1 MPPERASAVSKGT
14 NRAAEL
20 VVITNT
26 PTPYRTPFF
35 NALSCA
41 LSAHGARLH
50 VLYCALREPHRQWD
64 VQLDEQSYSWT
75 VLPGWHPV
83 IREWN
88 AHINPSVVRH
98 LRTLHPTWILS
109 DGAWN
114 LPTVLMAS
122 QSFLAGNAYRI
133 FWSESHARA
142 VLHPRGPIAVTRR
155 LALRSYDAF
164 AVPNEASARF
174 VRAEARD
181 RTPVFLLPNTVD
193 EDAFIRKPAA
203 NRTALRNRLGLT
215 ETATVIVCVARL
227 EERKGVLDLASGYER
242 LAAHLRANT
251 VLVFVGDGSLRA
263 TLETRARALASGEIR
278 VVGHMEKPAIRDWL
292 WAADAYALA
301 TRRDPNPL
309 SVIEAAFAALP
320 LIVSRE
326 AGNVDELCHH
336 GVNGFVLERPGPD
349 SVAMVLQ
356 RFLSL
361 GELDRR
367 DMGARS
373 LDLANHSF
381 RRADV
386 AQRFVQDLVSA
397 RASR

>member
-1 MPPERASAVSKGT
+1 MRPERGSAVSTGA
-14 NRAAEL
+14 NHAAEL
-20 VVITNT
+20 VVVTNT

-41 LSAHGARLH
+41 LRAHGARLH
-50 VLYCALREPHRQWD
+50 VLYCALRERHRQWD
-64 VQLDEQSYSWT
+64 IRLDEQSYSWT

-98 LRTLHPTWILS
+98 LRTLRPTWILS
-109 DGAWN
+109 AGAWN

-142 VLHPRGPIAVTRR
+142 VLHPGGPIAATRR

-174 VRAEARD
+174 VRAEVRD
-181 RTPVFLLPNTVD
+181 RTRVFLLPNTVD
-193 EDAFIRKPAA
+193 EDAFIRTPDAD
-203 NRTALRNRLGLT
+203 RTAMRTRLGLT
-215 ETATVIVCVARL
+215 ETGTVLVCVARL
-227 EERKGVLDLASGYER
+227 DEKKGVLDLASGYER
-242 LAAHLRANT
+242 LPAHVRANT
-251 VLVFVGDGSLRA
+251 VLAFVGDGSLRR
-263 TLETRARALASGEIR
+263 TLETKARVLAPGEIR
-278 VVGHMEKPAIRDWL
+278 IVGHVEKPAIRDWL
-292 WAADAYALA
+292 WAADAFALA
-301 TRRDPNPL
+301 TRRDANPL

-326 AGNVDELCHH
+326 AGNVDELCHD
-336 GVNGFVLERPGPD
+336 GVNGFVLERQDPD
-349 SVAMVLQ
+349 TVATVLQ

-361 GELDRR
+361 GEPARR

-373 LDLANHSF
+373 LALANQSF